1 VEKSILDD
9 MQSFLKTI
17 KSRSPKEKQEF
28 FDQVES
34 IMSGQEKLSV
44 EDLSRVL
51 ETLQLSSKTQL
62 LQKDIE
68 E

>member
-1 VEKSILDD
+1 MEKSILDD

-28 FDQVES
+28 FDQVET

>member
-28 FDQVES
+28 FDQVET